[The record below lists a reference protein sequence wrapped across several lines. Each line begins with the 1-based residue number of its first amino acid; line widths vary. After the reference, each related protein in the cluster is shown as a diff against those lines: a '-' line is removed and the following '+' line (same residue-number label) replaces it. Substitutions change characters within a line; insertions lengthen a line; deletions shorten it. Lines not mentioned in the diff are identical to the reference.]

1 MPLPGVAE
9 HKVIHDSVHGSV
21 KVEGVYLD
29 ILQRPEMQRLHGVHQ
44 LGLAHLVFPGAHHT
58 RMEHS
63 LGCFYV
69 TIRMCDALGIDGEER
84 RTVMAAALLHD
95 IGHTPFSH
103 TLEEVIEHRLR
114 LDHTEMG
121 RDIITGRKK
130 VVSAEEERQLGP
142 FAPLPA
148 LLEDNGLDPAEISS
162 IIVYPRADVPIG
174 QNLLVEDGQAHFN
187 CRSYLRHIIHGPV
200 DADQMDYLLRDA
212 HYTGVA
218 HGTIDLDR
226 LLDTMEVHHG
236 DLVIRKNGVVAVEGL
251 MVARSLMYTSVYFH
265 KTVRIAEMMMCK
277 AVEAA
282 PDDVVEG
289 IWTQDDASLGQ
300 QLLRCGGVAAR
311 VMSMVRYRMLYKRAY
326 FINTVDLTEEMTQS
340 LLNLTDY
347 GRRKEME
354 EDIALRA
361 GVQPSDVIVDLP
373 SREALLTESRIGKT
387 EVPILDGDRVR
398 ALSKYSPLAKA
409 LQTRGVHDWAVMVSC
424 PEGARAEVAKAAER
438 SLSL

>member
-1 MPLPGVAE
+1 MAD

-21 KVEGVYLD
+21 KVEGVFLD

-44 LGLAHLVFPGAHHT
+44 LGLAYHVFPGAHHT

-63 LGCFYV
+63 LGCFYI
-69 TIRMCDALGIDGEER
+69 TTRMCDALQIDGQEK

-95 IGHTPFSH
+95 IGHTPYSH
-103 TLEEVIEHRLR
+103 TLEEVIEHRLH

-130 VVSAEEERQLGP
+130 VTTAAEERQLGP
-142 FAPLPA
+142 FETLPA
-148 LLEDNGLDPAEISS
+148 LLEYNGISPTEVAD
-162 IIVYPRADVPIG
+162 IVVYPREEMPIG
-174 QNLLVEDGQAHFN
+174 QGLLVDDGQAHFN
-187 CRSYLRHIIHGPV
+187 GHPYLRQIIHGPV

-226 LLDTMEVHHG
+226 LLDTMQIHNG
-236 DLVIRKNGVVAVEGL
+236 DLVIRKNGIVAVEGL

-265 KTVRIAEMMMCK
+265 KTVRIAEMMLCK

-282 PDDVVEG
+282 PADVIEG
-289 IWTQDDASLGQ
+289 IWRQDDAALGQ
-300 QLLRCGGVAAR
+300 QLLRSGGVAGRIMA
-311 VMSMVRYRMLYKRAY
+311 MIRYRMLYKRAY
-326 FINTVDLTEEMTQS
+326 FLNTVELTPEMTQV
-340 LLNLTDY
+340 LLKLTDY
-347 GRRKEME
+347 RRRKEME

-361 GVQPSDVIVDLP
+361 GVEPSEVIVDLP

-387 EVPILDGDRVR
+387 EVPILDGERVR

-409 LQTRGVHDWAVMVSC
+409 LQTRGIHDWAVMVSC
-424 PEGARAEVAKAAER
+424 PESIRTDVQRAAER
-438 SLSL
+438 SLSS